1 MSRAQAVF
9 AVALAVVALVIL
21 FVSGY
26 VISSIRWGSRWYGR
40 GRHRP

>member
-21 FVSGY
+21 LVGGY
-26 VISSIRWGSRWYGR
+26 VISSIRWGNRWYGR
-40 GRHRP
+40 GRDQP